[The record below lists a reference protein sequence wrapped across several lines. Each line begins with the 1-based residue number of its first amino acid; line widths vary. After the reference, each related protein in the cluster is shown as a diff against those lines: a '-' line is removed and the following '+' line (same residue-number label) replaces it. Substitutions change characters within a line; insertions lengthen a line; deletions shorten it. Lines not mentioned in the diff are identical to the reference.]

1 MNHNESLDATLFA
14 RGAFTAKRV
23 IKMQRIEFRA
33 MGCAMMAMVESTSP
47 EATAI
52 LNALPAQFEAWEQC
66 LSRFRE
72 GSELSRLNKVHGQWT
87 PVSSTLW
94 SVLMHALWGA
104 RESNGLVTPT
114 LLAALEAAGY
124 DRSFEALGKAAHR
137 KDSMRVKHGWRDIE
151 MDAGRCAVRLP
162 LGLRVDLGG
171 VAKGWA
177 AQEAAR
183 MLSRFGS
190 ALVDAGGDIAVFGG
204 PLPIGIANPFA
215 PDQAV
220 AVVQAGNCAVATS
233 GRDFRRWQANG
244 AWQHHI
250 IDPRTLAPAQTD
262 VLTASAIAPDAVSAE
277 VAAKAMLILGSER
290 GLNWVEWR
298 GWSALLV
305 LEDGAVIR
313 SNRFSQ
319 YEQQEEMTQ

>member
-1 MNHNESLDATLFA
+1 
-14 RGAFTAKRV
+14 
-23 IKMQRIEFRA
+23 MQKIEFRA
-33 MGCAMMAMVESTSP
+33 MGCAMMATVDAASP
-47 EATAI
+47 EATAT

-66 LSRFRE
+66 LSRFRDD
-72 GSELSRLNKVHGQWT
+72 SELSRLNHSNGQWT

-94 SVLMHALWGA
+94 TVLMHSIWGA

-124 DRSFEALGKAAHR
+124 DRSFDALQTDTQPKHLLN
-137 KDSMRVKHGWRDIE
+137 VKHSWRDIE
-151 MDAGRCAVRLP
+151 MDASRCAVRLP
-162 LGLRVDLGG
+162 FGMRIDFGG

-183 MLSRFGS
+183 MLSKHG
-190 ALVDAGGDIAVFGG
+190 AAVVDAGGDIAVLGG
-204 PLPIGIANPFA
+204 PLPIGIADPFSPENA
-215 PDQAV
+215 IAVVAV
-220 AVVQAGNCAVATS
+220 ANAAVATS
-233 GRDFRRWQANG
+233 GRDYRRWQVNG

-277 VAAKAMLILGSER
+277 VAAKTMLILGSER
-290 GLNWVEWR
+290 GLGWIEWR

-305 LEDGAVIR
+305 LEDGTQIR
-313 SNRFSQ
+313 SSRFAQ
-319 YEQQEEMTQ
+319 HEYQQEVTR